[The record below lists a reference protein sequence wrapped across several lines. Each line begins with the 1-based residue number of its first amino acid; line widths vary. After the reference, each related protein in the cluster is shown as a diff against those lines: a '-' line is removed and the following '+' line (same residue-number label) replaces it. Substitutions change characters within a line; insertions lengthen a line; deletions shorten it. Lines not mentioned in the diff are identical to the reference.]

1 MTQPSIFTGAVF
13 LQSPLPPPWS
23 ASPSAPRGPRPWRL
37 HSPPALRTRAFISSS
52 CPQPA
57 PPPARST
64 PSALCARLAA
74 HHALLRALSRRR
86 LISWNAWGLRG
97 LGFQERSSSGFR
109 GRQRGLPACVIAR
122 LEQREGLGWRR
133 APRDD
138 QGHRWLRQDRVLGG
152 SAGGSQRRWQE
163 GEKSWSCPHGGHGTD
178 ARPASLGPPDHGVT
192 SAWATVVPG
201 LVPHPLPSVSTSFLE
216 GLAASS
222 EA

>member
-37 HSPPALRTRAFISSS
+37 DSPPALRTRAFISNS

-64 PSALCARLAA
+64 PSALCLPWSAQGALQKKA
-74 HHALLRALSRRR
+74 H
-86 LISWNAWGLRG
+86 SWNAWGLRG

-133 APRDD
+133 APQDD
-138 QGHRWLRQDRVLGG
+138 QGHRWLKQDRVLGG

-163 GEKSWSCPHGGHGTD
+163 GEKS
-178 ARPASLGPPDHGVT
+178 
-192 SAWATVVPG
+192 
-201 LVPHPLPSVSTSFLE
+201 
-216 GLAASS
+216 
-222 EA
+222 